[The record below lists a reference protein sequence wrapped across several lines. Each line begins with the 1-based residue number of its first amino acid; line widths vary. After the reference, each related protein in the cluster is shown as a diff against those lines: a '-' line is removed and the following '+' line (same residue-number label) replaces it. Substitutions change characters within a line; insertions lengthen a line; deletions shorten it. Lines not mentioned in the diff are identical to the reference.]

1 MAKFKVDEIKKQMK
15 EQEVKDKEDLIN
27 SADLLVTVTT
37 VQEFKGLPDTKKAKQ
52 INDLCG
58 SIIRTPKTDLDK
70 VEILIGI
77 ADNRI
82 YEDLT
87 YNKIALS
94 SLTLIMMEI
103 TPEYKLRDY
112 TDAEM
117 QVKLTKEVK
126 EHRGYDIKFK
136 SMQLKY
142 VKLLNTYLFAKDKE
156 QTEIRLAAAI
166 CICKIFERLSHF
178 NQAEEMLKL
187 VIHIMFN
194 FKQNNLI

>member
-1 MAKFKVDEIKKQMK
+1 
-15 EQEVKDKEDLIN
+15 
-27 SADLLVTVTT
+27 
-37 VQEFKGLPDTKKAKQ
+37 
-52 INDLCG
+52 LCG
-58 SIIRTPKTDLDK
+58 SIIKTPKTDLDK

-117 QVKLTKEVK
+117 EVRLTKEVK

-136 SMQLKY
+136 SM
-142 VKLLNTYLFAKDKE
+142 
-156 QTEIRLAAAI
+156 
-166 CICKIFERLSHF
+166 
-178 NQAEEMLKL
+178 
-187 VIHIMFN
+187 
-194 FKQNNLI
+194 